1 LRWVNPKA
9 GYVFQIRMIKVENT
23 TQPPP
28 TQFAAIERN
37 FHETQAG
44 QGLRKSHT
52 PKKVGVRF
60 GVRAISLNCVDLRG
74 PNTQKH
80 MYCVE
85 FLRVASRFDSFS
97 KSLSLRVY
105 HYYNFDILNLE
116 RPYTSGN
123 RIKIFLYPSLGSSI
137 KGNVPPN
144 KNGRKIELYTETYN
158 VETMTYVA
166 FHEMQHSVQGRV
178 SGLLSALD
186 VYSAE
191 TLATG
196 VETFLTRK
204 YYPDY
209 ENLTVISATPGATGV
224 EIMTGGYTGL
234 VQDLVD
240 NDNSQEDYCNG
251 FELDK
256 IEADFHSSS
265 PVTWNN
271 WRDEIIANRS
281 TNPTVNKVSD
291 LFAAWKM

>member
-97 KSLSLRVY
+97 KSLSLRGRT
-105 HYYNFDILNLE
+105 LE
-116 RPYTSGN
+116 RLLVQLITGPLLIGPTSK
-123 RIKIFLYPSLGSSI
+123 RRRLCS
-137 KGNVPPN
+137 
-144 KNGRKIELYTETYN
+144 R
-158 VETMTYVA
+158 
-166 FHEMQHSVQGRV
+166 
-178 SGLLSALD
+178 LLSL
-186 VYSAE
+186 
-191 TLATG
+191 L
-196 VETFLTRK
+196 K
-204 YYPDY
+204 
-209 ENLTVISATPGATGV
+209 
-224 EIMTGGYTGL
+224 
-234 VQDLVD
+234 
-240 NDNSQEDYCNG
+240 
-251 FELDK
+251 
-256 IEADFHSSS
+256 
-265 PVTWNN
+265 
-271 WRDEIIANRS
+271 RS
-281 TNPTVNKVSD
+281 TTRTRTIKTTTTANFLNFGMINISMWLDIKT
-291 LFAAWKM
+291 WGT